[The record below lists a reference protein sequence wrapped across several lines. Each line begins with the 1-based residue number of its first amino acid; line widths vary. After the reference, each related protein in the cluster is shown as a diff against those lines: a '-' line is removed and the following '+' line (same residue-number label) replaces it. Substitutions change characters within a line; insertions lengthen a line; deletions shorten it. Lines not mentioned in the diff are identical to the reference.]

1 MISTF
6 EGAEAFLFLTVYK
19 FLDLLAQLV
28 MEYLTPKVITSM
40 TSALTEQKASG
51 QDIDCGK
58 FVKRIQHSSSI
69 QGVVCE
75 SICRYGR

>member
-19 FLDLLAQLV
+19 FLELLPQPV

-58 FVKRIQHSSSI
+58 FVKQIQHSSS
-69 QGVVCE
+69 QQHSGC
-75 SICRYGR
+75 CL